1 MGFNGVMWMSK
12 KQPTIIFSST
22 KIEYCVMSKG
32 VKESWLQRLV
42 KDFGVFDYEPIPI
55 FFVNQSSI
63 KLAQNLVFH
72 IKTKH
77 IKIYYHFIREKMLNG
92 EIGSNQI
99 PTKNQVVD
107 ILTKSLS
114 YCKFEYLKTELGV
127 TSLQFLLGGKLKI

>member
-1 MGFNGVMWMSK
+1 
-12 KQPTIIFSST
+12 
-22 KIEYCVMSKG
+22 
-32 VKESWLQRLV
+32 
-42 KDFGVFDYEPIPI
+42 
-55 FFVNQSSI
+55 
-63 KLAQNLVFH
+63 
-72 IKTKH
+72 
-77 IKIYYHFIREKMLNG
+77 MLNG